1 MNIQP
6 VTTEAVQVPAPA
18 RTKTTQ
24 AGPETPG
31 ASGQEQA
38 SRKERL
44 TQALASEPDVRP
56 EVLSRAQQLATD
68 PDYPGPN
75 LLAKLAARLTRE
87 ARGAK

>member
-6 VTTEAVQVPAPA
+6 VTTDAVQVPATA
-18 RTKTTQ
+18 RTKTAQ
-24 AGPETPG
+24 AGPETSP
-31 ASGQEQA
+31 ASGQEQT

-56 EVLSRAQQLATD
+56 DVLTRAQQLAAD

-75 LLAKLAARLTRE
+75 LLAKLAARLARE
-87 ARGAK
+87 AKGTK